1 MTPTSPKEASHGL
14 TWGIKRRF
22 VDYVGGLP
30 DGQFAVSAGA
40 STGGD
45 HVFWFPL
52 ESMDDFDPVTRLGVV
67 RFGGRADLNGHFGM
81 MSFAVDSPW
90 LEFSATG
97 TQLTVR
103 DLERGPGYRVP
114 LLELDVRAESEATAV
129 LAREGVPARLSVEG
143 TTAFNGQYLP
153 AEEMDPVSWQL
164 PEAPSTH
171 RTNADPNVRL
181 SLIVAERVEEA
192 KDVIS
197 LSLTDPTGAPLPAWS
212 PGSHVDVRLRD
223 GLVRQYSLS
232 SSTSDRER
240 WRVTILKEE
249 GGVAST
255 AIHDALHVGTSVE
268 VSLPRNNFV
277 LEPSHRYV
285 FVAGGIGITPIVP
298 MIEAAKQSGAEWT
311 LVYSG
316 RSRDRMAFVEELAHH
331 GDNARVV
338 ATATEPRLEFTT
350 YFAQPQPGTLIYA
363 CGPEGLLQAIQ
374 DAARKWPT
382 GSVHL
387 ERFVPMEFDDSGDVE
402 FEVEFAESG
411 VTATVPVGRSILEVA
426 EELHIPV
433 ISSCSEGT
441 CGTCETA
448 VLSGTPD
455 HRDSILSDS
464 ERAANRT
471 MFLCVSRSVG
481 GRMLRLDI

>member
-1 MTPTSPKEASHGL
+1 MTTTSPDTPRPGL

-30 DGQFAVSAGA
+30 DGEFKVSAGA
-40 STGGD
+40 STD
-45 HVFWFPL
+45 ANHVFWFPL
-52 ESMDDFDPVTRLGVV
+52 ESMDDFDPLTGLGVV
-67 RFGGRADLNGHFGM
+67 RFGGRAELSGHFGM
-81 MSFAVDSPW
+81 MSLTVDSPW

-97 TQLTVR
+97 TQLTIPDV
-103 DLERGPGYRVP
+103 ERESGYRVP
-114 LLELDVRAESEATAV
+114 LLQLEVGAQPGSNS
-129 LAREGVPARLSVEG
+129 LADVPARLSVEG
-143 TTAFNGQYLP
+143 KTAFNGQYP
-153 AEEMDPVSWQL
+153 PGEAMDPVSWQL
-164 PEAPSTH
+164 PEAAGIH
-171 RTNADPNVRL
+171 RTNANPNVHL
-181 SLIVAERVEEA
+181 SLVVAERVEEA

-197 LSLTDPTGAPLPAWS
+197 LSLTDPSGAPLPPWS
-212 PGSHVDVRLRD
+212 PGSHIDVHIGD

-232 SSTSDRER
+232 SSTSDREK

-249 GGVAST
+249 GGAASM
-255 AIHDALHVGTSVE
+255 AIHDALHVGTPVE

-285 FVAGGIGITPIVP
+285 FVAGGIGVTPIVP
-298 MIEAAKQSGAEWT
+298 MIEAAEQSGAEWS

-338 ATATEPRLEFTT
+338 ATATEPRINFAE
-350 YFAQPQPGTLIYA
+350 YFAEPQPSTLIYA
-363 CGPEGLLQAIQ
+363 CGPESLLQAIE
-374 DAARKWPT
+374 DAAKAWPT

-387 ERFVPMEFDDSGDVE
+387 ERFVPREFDDSGDVG
-402 FEVEFAESG
+402 FEVEFVDSG
-411 VTATVPVGRSILEVA
+411 ITATVPVGRSILEVA
-426 EELHIPV
+426 EELDIPV

-448 VLSGTPD
+448 VISGTPD
-455 HRDSILSDS
+455 HRDSILSDA

-471 MFLCVSRSVG
+471 MFLCVSRSLDG
-481 GRMLRLDI
+481 GMLRLDV